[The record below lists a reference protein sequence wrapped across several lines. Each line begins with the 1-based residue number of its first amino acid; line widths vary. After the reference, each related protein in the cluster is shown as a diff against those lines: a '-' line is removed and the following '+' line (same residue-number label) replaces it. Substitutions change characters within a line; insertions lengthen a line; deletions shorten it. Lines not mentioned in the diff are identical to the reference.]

1 MHNSLLPR
9 WLPVVIWMAIIF
21 VGSTD
26 LLSTER
32 TSRFIGPLLRWFKPD
47 ISNEMIKRVQT
58 VVRKGGHISE
68 YAVLA
73 VLCWRALSFGAMR
86 DGRLWSSRRAAL
98 AFAIAVCYAAAD
110 EVHQA
115 HVSSRLGSPWDV
127 LIDAIGAAV
136 GLILVWTWGR
146 WRHIW

>member
-1 MHNSLLPR
+1 MHNGLLPR

-58 VVRKGGHISE
+58 AVRKGGHIAE

-73 VLCWRALSFGAMR
+73 VLCWRALSYGAMR
-86 DGRLWSSRRAAL
+86 DRPSWSSRRAAL
-98 AFAIAVCYAAAD
+98 AFAIAVCYAVTD
-110 EVHQA
+110 EIHQA
-115 HVSSRLGSPWDV
+115 HVSSRLGNPWDV
-127 LIDAIGAAV
+127 LIDAMGAAA
-136 GLILVWTWGR
+136 GLIFVWTWGR